1 MRGLAIAAVGTAVAV
16 AGASSPAPA
25 SWARSVR
32 SAAPASSVSPASAA
46 DAVRGTVVPGG
57 LGTASGIGPAAA
69 LRPSAVFNVPSGSA
83 AEQNAIAHHV
93 NQLTAGA
100 PRGALIRI
108 AVFMFTSQAFARTL
122 TDAKRRGA
130 HVQLVV
136 DASTRDNDAYRR
148 VERALGT
155 SRKRSSWVVAC
166 HKGCVGDTIM
176 HNKFFL
182 FSRTGRARNVVV
194 QSSANLTTRNRVNA
208 WNNAFTISDA
218 RLYRAYGRY
227 FSALAARHHERDHYR
242 VTRSGPV
249 TAYTFPRAG
258 DSATTDTLYRL
269 LGKVGCGGGTS
280 VHVTTFNLSR
290 TDVAERLWSL
300 SHQGCDVRVIYTNLS
315 DRAREILE
323 QEDGPELLS
332 SHYMYFDAETGDE
345 VDAFAHSK
353 YVLIDG
359 TYAGRS
365 RKVVITGSPNY
376 TEPALRHNDE
386 TMISIEGAGVYGA
399 YENNFTRLW
408 DAAQSHYQLKGSVP
422 DPG

>member
-1 MRGLAIAAVGTAVAV
+1 MSG
-16 AGASSPAPA
+16 
-25 SWARSVR
+25 
-32 SAAPASSVSPASAA
+32 AAP
-46 DAVRGTVVPGG
+46 
-57 LGTASGIGPAAA
+57 LAA

-93 NQLTAGA
+93 NQLAAGA

-108 AVFMFTSQAFARTL
+108 AVFMFTSKAFAQTL
-122 TDAKRRGA
+122 IDAKRRGA
-130 HVQLVV
+130 RVQLVV
-136 DASTRDNDAYRR
+136 DASTRDNDAYRS

-155 SRKRSSWVVAC
+155 SRKSSSWVVAC
-166 HKGCVGDTIM
+166 HSGCIGDTIM

-182 FSRTGRARNVVV
+182 FSQTGRARDVVV

-218 RLYRAYGRY
+218 RLYQAYGRY
-227 FSALAARHHERDHYR
+227 FAALAARHHERDHYR
-242 VTRSGPV
+242 VAHSGRV

-258 DSATTDTLYRL
+258 DSARTDTLYGL
-269 LGKVGCGGGTS
+269 LGHVGCARGTA
-280 VHVTTFNLSR
+280 VLVTTFNLSR
-290 TDVAERLWSL
+290 TAVAERLWSL

-315 DRAREILE
+315 QRAREIL
-323 QEDGPELLS
+323 QQDGGPQLLS
-332 SHYMYFDAETGDE
+332 SHYLYFDPDTGDE

-359 TYAGRS
+359 TYAGRT

-386 TMISIEGAGVYGA
+386 TMITIEGADIYGA
-399 YENNFTRLW
+399 YQRNFARLW
-408 DAAQSHYQLKGSVP
+408 QAAQSHYQLHGLVP
-422 DPG
+422 DPDDPAASVDE

>member
-1 MRGLAIAAVGTAVAV
+1 MRGLAIAAVSAVAI
-16 AGASSPAPA
+16 ASASPP
-25 SWARSVR
+25 ARSSGSAETTVKGVRR
-32 SAAPASSVSPASAA
+32 SAATVPAVAM
-46 DAVRGTVVPGG
+46 
-57 LGTASGIGPAAA
+57 
-69 LRPSAVFNVPSGSA
+69 RPSAVFNIPSGSA

-122 TDAKRRGA
+122 IDAKRRGA

-155 SRKRSSWVVAC
+155 SRRASSWVVAC
-166 HKGCVGDTIM
+166 HKGCIGDTIM

-227 FSALAARHHERDHYR
+227 FAALSARHHERDHYR
-242 VTRSGPV
+242 VTRSGRV
-249 TAYTFPRAG
+249 TAYTFPHAG
-258 DSATTDTLYRL
+258 DSPSTDTLYRL
-269 LGKVGCGGGTS
+269 LGGVGCARGTS

-290 TDVAERLWSL
+290 TAVAQRLWSL
-300 SHQGCDVRVIYTNLS
+300 SNQGCDVRVIYTNLS
-315 DRAREILE
+315 DRARQILE
-323 QEDGPELLS
+323 QDGGPQLLS
-332 SHYMYFDAETGDE
+332 SHYVYIDQYTGDE

-353 YVLIDG
+353 YVLING

-376 TEPALRHNDE
+376 TDPALRSNDE
-386 TMISIEGAGVYGA
+386 TMITIEGADIYGA
-399 YENNFTRLW
+399 YQSNFTRLW
-408 DAAQSHYQLKGSVP
+408 GAAQSHFQLSGGVP

>member
-1 MRGLAIAAVGTAVAV
+1 M
-16 AGASSPAPA
+16 
-25 SWARSVR
+25 
-32 SAAPASSVSPASAA
+32 
-46 DAVRGTVVPGG
+46 
-57 LGTASGIGPAAA
+57 AA
-69 LRPSAVFNVPSGSA
+69 LRPSAVFNIPSGSA

-93 NQLTAGA
+93 DQLASGA
-100 PRGALIRI
+100 PRGALIRV
-108 AVFMFTSQAFARTL
+108 AVFMFTSRAFAQTL
-122 TDAKRRGA
+122 INAKKRGA

-136 DASTRDNDAYRR
+136 DASTRDNDAYRS

-155 SRKRSSWVVAC
+155 SRKGSSWVVAC
-166 HKGCVGDTIM
+166 HKGCIGDTIM

-227 FSALAARHHERDHYR
+227 FAALAARHHERDHYR
-242 VTRSGPV
+242 VTRSGRV

-258 DSATTDTLYRL
+258 SSPKTDTLYRL
-269 LGKVGCGGGTS
+269 LGRVDCTPGTS

-290 TDVAERLWSL
+290 TAVAERLWSL
-300 SHQGCDVRVIYTNLS
+300 SHDGCDVRVIYTNLS
-315 DRAREILE
+315 ERARAILE
-323 QEDGPELLS
+323 QEGGPQLLS
-332 SHYMYFDAETGDE
+332 SHYLYVDPDTGDQI
-345 VDAFAHSK
+345 DAFAHSK
-353 YVLIDG
+353 YVLISG
-359 TYAGRS
+359 TYAGRR

-386 TMISIEGAGVYGA
+386 TMITIEGAGIYGA
-399 YENNFTRLW
+399 YQSNFVRLW
-408 DAAQSHYQLKGSVP
+408 QAARSHFQLQDSVP

>member
-1 MRGLAIAAVGTAVAV
+1 MRGLAIAAVSAVAIASASTPARSTAPVAAADTARGTAVP
-16 AGASSPAPA
+16 GALGADPGIAP
-25 SWARSVR
+25 
-32 SAAPASSVSPASAA
+32 
-46 DAVRGTVVPGG
+46 T
-57 LGTASGIGPAAA
+57 AA

-100 PRGALIRI
+100 PRGAVIRI

-122 TDAKRRGA
+122 IDAKKRGA

-155 SRKRSSWVVAC
+155 SRKSSSWVVAC

-218 RLYRAYGRY
+218 RLYDAYVRY
-227 FSALAARHHERDHYR
+227 FGALAARHHERDHYR
-242 VTRSGPV
+242 VTRSGRV

-258 DSATTDTLYRL
+258 DSAKTDTLYAL
-269 LGKVGCGGGTS
+269 LGRVGCAGGTS
-280 VHVTTFNLSR
+280 VRVTTFNLSR

-323 QEDGPELLS
+323 QDGGPDLLS
-332 SHYMYFDAETGDE
+332 SHYMYDDDETGDE

-353 YVLIDG
+353 YVLING
-359 TYAGRS
+359 TYAGRP

-386 TMISIEGAGVYGA
+386 TMITIEGADIYGA
-399 YENNFTRLW
+399 YQGNFTRLW
-408 DAAQSHYQLKGSVP
+408 NAAQSHFQLRGSVP

>member
-1 MRGLAIAAVGTAVAV
+1 VQTAAM
-16 AGASSPAPA
+16 
-25 SWARSVR
+25 
-32 SAAPASSVSPASAA
+32 
-46 DAVRGTVVPGG
+46 
-57 LGTASGIGPAAA
+57 
-69 LRPSAVFNVPSGSA
+69 RPSAVFNIPSGSA
-83 AEQNAIAHHV
+83 AQQNAIAHHV

-108 AVFMFTSQAFARTL
+108 AVFKFTSQAFARTL
-122 TDAKRRGA
+122 IDAKRRGA
-130 HVQLVV
+130 RVQLVV

-166 HKGCVGDTIM
+166 HKGCIGDTIM

-218 RLYRAYGRY
+218 RLYQAYGRY
-227 FSALAARHHERDHYR
+227 FAALAARHHERDHYR
-242 VTRSGPV
+242 VTRSGRV
-249 TAYTFPRAG
+249 TAYTFPRQG
-258 DSATTDTLYRL
+258 GSPGTDTLYRL
-269 LGKVGCGGGTS
+269 LGGVDCARGTS

-290 TDVAERLWSL
+290 TAVAQRLWSL
-300 SHQGCDVRVIYTNLS
+300 SNQGCDVRVIYTNLS
-315 DRAREILE
+315 ARAREILE
-323 QEDGPELLS
+323 QDGGPQLLN
-332 SHYMYFDAETGDE
+332 SHYLYFDPQTGDE

-386 TMISIEGAGVYGA
+386 TMLTIEGADIYGA
-399 YENNFTRLW
+399 YESNFARLW
-408 DAAQSHYQLKGSVP
+408 QTVQSHFQLQGIVP